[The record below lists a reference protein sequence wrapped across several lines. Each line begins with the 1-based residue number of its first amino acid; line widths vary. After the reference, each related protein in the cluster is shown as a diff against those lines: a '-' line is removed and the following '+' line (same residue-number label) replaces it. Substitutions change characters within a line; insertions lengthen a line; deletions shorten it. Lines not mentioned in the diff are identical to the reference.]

1 MSMAQLIEI
10 SKSDL
15 AGARD
20 TGNREYLESTFQKA
34 EEVIKAGGSVHLMQ
48 VFSDA
53 SKEIADVIDNLEQLA
68 HFKTIY
74 IR

>member
-1 MSMAQLIEI
+1 MMQVIEI

-20 TGNREYLESTFQKA
+20 TGNREFIETNFKKA

-48 VFSDA
+48 VYSDA
-53 SKEIADVIDNLEQLA
+53 SKEVADIIDNLDQLA
-68 HFKTIY
+68 HLKTIY
-74 IR
+74 LR

>member
-1 MSMAQLIEI
+1 MSQVIEI

-53 SKEIADVIDNLEQLA
+53 SQEIADVIDNLEQLA

>member
-1 MSMAQLIEI
+1 MAQVIEI

-20 TGNREYLESTFQKA
+20 TGNREFIETNFKKA

-48 VFSDA
+48 VYSDA
-53 SKEIADVIDNLEQLA
+53 SKEVADIIDNLDQLV
-68 HFKTIY
+68 HLKTIY
-74 IR
+74 LR

>member
-1 MSMAQLIEI
+1 MSQILEI

-20 TGNREYLESTFQKA
+20 TGSREFLESTFNKA
-34 EEVIKAGGSVHLMQ
+34 EAVIKAGGTIHLMQ
-48 VFSDA
+48 VYSDA
-53 SKEIADVIDNLEQLA
+53 HKEIADVIDNLEQLA
-68 HFKTIY
+68 HLKKIY

>member
-1 MSMAQLIEI
+1 MSQVIEI

-20 TGNREYLESTFQKA
+20 TGSKEFLETAFKKA
-34 EEVIKAGGSVHLMQ
+34 EDVIKAGGSVHLMQ
-48 VFSDA
+48 VYSDA
-53 SKEIADVIDNLEQLA
+53 HKEIADVIDSLEQLA
-68 HFKTIY
+68 NLKSIY

>member
-1 MSMAQLIEI
+1 MARIIEI

-20 TGNREYLESTFQKA
+20 TGNREYLESTFNKA
-34 EEVIKAGGSVHLMQ
+34 EEIIKTGGTVHLMQ
-48 VFSDA
+48 VYSDA
-53 SKEIADVIDNLEQLA
+53 SKEIADIIDKPEQLA
-68 HFKTIY
+68 HLRKIY

>member
-1 MSMAQLIEI
+1 MQI

-20 TGNREYLESTFQKA
+20 TGNKEFIEITFKKA
-34 EEVIKAGGSVHLMQ
+34 AQVIKAGGTVHLMQ

-53 SKEIADVIDNLEQLA
+53 HKEIADIIENQKQLD
-68 HFKTIY
+68 HFKSIY
-74 IR
+74 LR

>member
-1 MSMAQLIEI
+1 MAEVLQI

-20 TGNREYLESTFQKA
+20 TGNKEFIETNFKKA

-53 SKEIADVIDNLEQLA
+53 SKEVADIIENLDQLA

-74 IR
+74 LR

>member
-1 MSMAQLIEI
+1 MSQILEI

-20 TGNREYLESTFQKA
+20 TGSREFLEETFKKA
-34 EEVIKAGGSVHLMQ
+34 EEIIKAGGTIHLMQ
-48 VFSDA
+48 VYSDA
-53 SKEIADVIDNLEQLA
+53 HKEIADVIDNLEQLA
-68 HFKTIY
+68 YLKKIY

>member
-1 MSMAQLIEI
+1 MSQVIEI

-20 TGNREYLESTFQKA
+20 TGSREYLESTFKKA

-53 SKEIADVIDNLEQLA
+53 SKEIADIIDNLEQLA
-68 HFKTIY
+68 HLKKIY

>member
-1 MSMAQLIEI
+1 VIEI

-20 TGNREYLESTFQKA
+20 TGNREFIETNFKKA

-48 VFSDA
+48 VYSDA
-53 SKEIADVIDNLEQLA
+53 SKEVADIIDNLDQLA
-68 HFKTIY
+68 HLKTIY
-74 IR
+74 LR

>member
-1 MSMAQLIEI
+1 MEKVLEI

-20 TGNREYLESTFQKA
+20 TGNREFLETTFSRA
-34 EEVIKAGGSVHLMQ
+34 EETIKGGGTVHLMQ

-53 SKEIADVIDNLEQLA
+53 SKEIAEVIDNIDQLA
-68 HFKTIY
+68 QVKNIY

>member
-1 MSMAQLIEI
+1 MTQVIEI

-20 TGNREYLESTFQKA
+20 TGNREFIETNFKKA

-48 VFSDA
+48 VYSDA
-53 SKEIADVIDNLEQLA
+53 SKEVADIIDNLDQLA
-68 HFKTIY
+68 HLKTIY
-74 IR
+74 LR

>member
-1 MSMAQLIEI
+1 MSQVIEI

-20 TGNREYLESTFQKA
+20 TGSREFLESTFKKA
-34 EEVIKAGGSVHLMQ
+34 EEVIKSGGTVHLMQ
-48 VFSDA
+48 VYSDA
-53 SKEIADVIDNLEQLA
+53 SKEIADIIDNLEQLA
-68 HFKTIY
+68 HLKTIY

>member
-1 MSMAQLIEI
+1 MSEVYQI

-20 TGNREYLESTFQKA
+20 TGSREFLEATFNKA

-53 SKEIADVIDNLEQLA
+53 SKEIADVIENLEQLA
-68 HFKTIY
+68 HFKRIY

>member
-1 MSMAQLIEI
+1 MAQVIEI

-20 TGNREYLESTFQKA
+20 TGNREFIETNFKKA

-48 VFSDA
+48 VYSDA
-53 SKEIADVIDNLEQLA
+53 SKEVADIIDNLDQLA
-68 HFKTIY
+68 HLRTIY
-74 IR
+74 LR

>member
-1 MSMAQLIEI
+1 MAEVIEI

-20 TGNREYLESTFQKA
+20 TGNREFLESTFNKA
-34 EEVIKAGGSVHLMQ
+34 AEVIKTGGSVHLMQ

-68 HFKTIY
+68 HLKTIY
-74 IR
+74 LR

>member
-1 MSMAQLIEI
+1 MPQVLEI

-20 TGNREYLESTFQKA
+20 TGSREFLEITFKKA
-34 EEVIKAGGSVHLMQ
+34 EEVIKAGGTVHLMQ

-53 SKEIADVIDNLEQLA
+53 HKEIADVVDSLEQLA
-68 HFKTIY
+68 GVKSKY

>member
-1 MSMAQLIEI
+1 MSMAQVIEI

-20 TGNREYLESTFQKA
+20 TGNREFIETNFKKA

-48 VFSDA
+48 VYSDS
-53 SKEIADVIDNLEQLA
+53 SKEVADIIDNLDQLA
-68 HFKTIY
+68 HLKTIY
-74 IR
+74 LR

>member
-1 MSMAQLIEI
+1 MEQVMQI

-15 AGARD
+15 AGARN

-34 EEVIKAGGSVHLMQ
+34 EDVIRAGGTVHLMQ

-53 SKEIADVIDNLEQLA
+53 SKEVAEVIDNLEQLA

-74 IR
+74 VR

>member
-1 MSMAQLIEI
+1 MADILEI

-20 TGNREYLESTFQKA
+20 TGSREFLQATFMKA
-34 EEVIKAGGSVHLMQ
+34 EEVIKSGGSVHLMQ
-48 VFSDA
+48 VYSDA
-53 SKEIADVIDNLEQLA
+53 HKELAEIIDNLERLD
-68 HFKTIY
+68 HIKSHY

>member
-1 MSMAQLIEI
+1 MSEVFEI

-20 TGNREYLESTFQKA
+20 TGSREFLESTFQKA
-34 EEVIKAGGSVHLMQ
+34 EEVIEAGGAVHLMQ

-53 SKEIADVIDNLEQLA
+53 SKEVADIIDNKEQLLLI
-68 HFKTIY
+68 KNIY
-74 IR
+74 MR

>member
-1 MSMAQLIEI
+1 MMQVIEI

-20 TGNREYLESTFQKA
+20 TGNREFIETNFKKA

-48 VFSDA
+48 VYSEA
-53 SKEIADVIDNLEQLA
+53 SKEVADIIDNLDQLA
-68 HFKTIY
+68 HLKTIY
-74 IR
+74 LR

>member
-1 MSMAQLIEI
+1 MMQVIEI

-20 TGNREYLESTFQKA
+20 TGNREFIEANFKKA

-48 VFSDA
+48 VYSDA
-53 SKEIADVIDNLEQLA
+53 SKEVADIIDNLDQLA
-68 HFKTIY
+68 HLKTIY
-74 IR
+74 LR

>member
-1 MSMAQLIEI
+1 MAQVIEI

-20 TGNREYLESTFQKA
+20 TGNREFIETNFKKA

-48 VFSDA
+48 VYSDA
-53 SKEIADVIDNLEQLA
+53 SKEVADIIDNLDQLA
-68 HFKTIY
+68 HLKTTY
-74 IR
+74 LR

>member
-1 MSMAQLIEI
+1 MMQVIEI

-20 TGNREYLESTFQKA
+20 TGNRKFIETNFKKA

-48 VFSDA
+48 VYSDA
-53 SKEIADVIDNLEQLA
+53 SKEVADIIDNLDQLA

-74 IR
+74 LR

>member
-1 MSMAQLIEI
+1 MSQVIEI

-20 TGNREYLESTFQKA
+20 TGSREFLESTFKKA
-34 EEVIKAGGSVHLMQ
+34 EETIKSGGTVHLMQ

-53 SKEIADVIDNLEQLA
+53 HKEIADIIDTLEHLA
-68 HFKTIY
+68 HVKAKY

>member
-1 MSMAQLIEI
+1 MAQVIEI

-20 TGNREYLESTFQKA
+20 TGNREFIETNFKKA

-48 VFSDA
+48 VYSDA
-53 SKEIADVIDNLEQLA
+53 SKEVADIIDNLDQLA
-68 HFKTIY
+68 HLKTIY
-74 IR
+74 VR

>member
-1 MSMAQLIEI
+1 MAQVSEI

-20 TGNREYLESTFQKA
+20 TGNREFIETNFKKA

-48 VFSDA
+48 VYSDA
-53 SKEIADVIDNLEQLA
+53 SKEVADIIDNLDQLA
-68 HFKTIY
+68 HLKTIY
-74 IR
+74 LR

>member
-1 MSMAQLIEI
+1 MEQVIEI

-20 TGNREYLESTFQKA
+20 TGNREFLESTFRRA
-34 EEVIKAGGSVHLMQ
+34 EEVIRAGGTVHLMQ

-53 SKEIADVIDNLEQLA
+53 SKEIADIIDNQEQLK
-68 HFKTIY
+68 HVKTLY
-74 IR
+74 MR

>member
-1 MSMAQLIEI
+1 MEKVIEI

-34 EEVIKAGGSVHLMQ
+34 AEVIKAGGSVHLMQ

-53 SKEIADVIDNLEQLA
+53 SKEIADIIDNIEQLD

>member
-1 MSMAQLIEI
+1 MAQVIEI

-20 TGNREYLESTFQKA
+20 TGNREFIETNLKKA

-48 VFSDA
+48 VYSDA
-53 SKEIADVIDNLEQLA
+53 SKEVADIIDNLDQLA
-68 HFKTIY
+68 HLKTIY
-74 IR
+74 LR